1 MFLITKTTNLKT
13 MIPISRYINGF
24 QHLFPDFGQAT
35 PWTITNNIPSAIWD
49 RIKELPEAD
58 YNINNGIAVHK
69 AAIIEAGVI
78 LKPPVIIGPYCFVG
92 AHAYLRDGVFLDE
105 SVKIGPGTELKT
117 IIVMAFSTLA
127 HFNFAGNSIIGSHV
141 NLEAGAVIANHYN
154 DRMEKN
160 IVVTY
165 DGDRIST
172 GMDKFGALVGDYCK
186 VGANAV
192 LSPGTIL
199 ERKSIVGRLVLV
211 EQNPV
216 IEL

>member
-1 MFLITKTTNLKT
+1 MV
-13 MIPISRYINGF
+13 PISRYINGL
-24 QHLFPDFGQAT
+24 QHTFPDFAQAA
-35 PWTITNNIPSAIWD
+35 PWTITNNIQSTIWD
-49 RIKELPEAD
+49 RIKDLPEAD

-154 DRMEKN
+154 DRTEKN
-160 IVVTY
+160 IIVTY

-186 VGANAV
+186 IGANAV

>member
-1 MFLITKTTNLKT
+1 MV
-13 MIPISRYINGF
+13 PISRYINGF
-24 QHLFPDFGQAT
+24 QHLFPDFGQVT

-49 RIKELPEAD
+49 RIKDLPEAD

-154 DRMEKN
+154 DRTEKD
-160 IVVTY
+160 IMVTY

-186 VGANAV
+186 IGANAV